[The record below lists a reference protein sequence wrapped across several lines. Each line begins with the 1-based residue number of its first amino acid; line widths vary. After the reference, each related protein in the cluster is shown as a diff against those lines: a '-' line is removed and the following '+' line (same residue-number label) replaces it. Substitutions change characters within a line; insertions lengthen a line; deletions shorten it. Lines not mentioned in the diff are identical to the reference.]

1 MTRCEAWKLIF
12 YRGIGLMWNRYML
25 LSRLMV
31 KASDGIIYGG
41 SRRCRTWEL
50 DLWIQIAGHGGL
62 ASLPKEI
69 WRKAL

>member
-41 SRRCRTWEL
+41 SRR
-50 DLWIQIAGHGGL
+50 
-62 ASLPKEI
+62 
-69 WRKAL
+69 